1 MVSSAAACHNFS
13 STFCVVCTRRAFV
26 VQLGCRVEVSREL
39 ERNGWIHSYV
49 HYSKAI
55 TPAKFRFGLTSG
67 YTLAGGCMLPCFMLW
82 RSAACTCR
90 YLSVAKNKRL
100 RVFIVP
106 REHLDEVGGHPSA
119 EKMVG
124 CNALVYWLPIVPQQT
139 HKWSIH
145 MVVLCSSVYMA
156 RHCGGRMRCHLLWG

>member
-1 MVSSAAACHNFS
+1 MPQLLFHVLCSLYETCI
-13 STFCVVCTRRAFV
+13 CCTVWLPGRGESRARAKWMDPFV
-26 VQLGCRVEVSREL
+26 R
-39 ERNGWIHSYV
+39 
-49 HYSKAI
+49 
-55 TPAKFRFGLTSG
+55 LTSG

-82 RSAACTCR
+82 RPAACACR

-106 REHLDEVGGHPSA
+106 REHLDEVGRHPSA

-156 RHCGGRMRCHLLWG
+156 WHCGGRMRCHLLWG